1 MSLLLG
7 CISWLSL
14 SQHTSSCLYSTGDMQ
29 SYEDWILHKKHKAI
43 SLQHCKCL
51 SELTS
56 WCVDCV
62 FYRGNNIS
70 IFLVS
75 HWKVTEW
82 VSLQNSIIAKP
93 LRGMCALW
101 PYIKKRE
108 KRKRR
113 VIFLIDLQRQV
124 VLCQMHRNM
133 LILLSF
139 QLVVTFW
146 PLGKFLPSFHLLLEQ
161 LGRVIWLWLA
171 AHMFIRHYAPFFWN
185 NSKHHSV
192 RLLFPPHKQEIE
204 AA

>member
-113 VIFLIDLQRQV
+113 VIFLIELQRQV

-133 LILLSF
+133 LILLK
-139 QLVVTFW
+139 QLPTGRDFLAPGKISPIFPSPTWTIRKGNMVVTCCTYVHQALC
-146 PLGKFLPSFHLLLEQ
+146 PILL
-161 LGRVIWLWLA
+161 
-171 AHMFIRHYAPFFWN
+171 
-185 NSKHHSV
+185 K
-192 RLLFPPHKQEIE
+192 
-204 AA
+204 

>member
-113 VIFLIDLQRQV
+113 VIFFNRSAKTSCVRCTEICLFYSAS
-124 VLCQMHRNM
+124 N
-133 LILLSF
+133 
-139 QLVVTFW
+139 
-146 PLGKFLPSFHLLLEQ
+146 
-161 LGRVIWLWLA
+161 WLWLFGPWENFS
-171 AHMFIRHYAPFFWN
+171 HLSISYLN
-185 NSKHHSV
+185 N
-192 RLLFPPHKQEIE
+192 
-204 AA
+204 